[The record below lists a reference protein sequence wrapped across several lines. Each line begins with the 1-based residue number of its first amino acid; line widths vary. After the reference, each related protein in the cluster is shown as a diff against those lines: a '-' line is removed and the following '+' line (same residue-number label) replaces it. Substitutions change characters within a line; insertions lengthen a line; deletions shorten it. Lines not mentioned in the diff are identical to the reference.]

1 MVTMPTINDNGTSL
15 VELLEQH
22 ELAIA
27 GLRSAISTL
36 AAAAPNCASIRVSRV
51 PHQAVL
57 GEVADGAAS

>member
-1 MVTMPTINDNGTSL
+1 MVTMPTINHNGTSL

-36 AAAAPNCASIRVSRV
+36 AAAAPNARDLSDPKAGIVR
-51 PHQAVL
+51 A
-57 GEVADGAAS
+57 GAERTS